1 MDPDEVVGRDP
12 KEWERIVADARPVVI
27 HVMEALAAGRNLDD
41 PKVKNEIAAQVLP
54 LIDDVP
60 SAIER
65 DTYLQRLA
73 RLLRVSEGAL
83 LEIAPSSPRPR
94 PSGRRPGR
102 RPVEQRPAPAQ
113 IPAAMS
119 SYSLEAYCLG
129 ILLRRPDLLYQVDR
143 RMQNGRL
150 PRLSPE
156 DFLHADHQAI
166 VRVFQESIEQDMAEP
181 QNFVLNSL
189 SLSMMELA
197 DSMLDRTAKLDP
209 QDQRV
214 LEDLMRGLLTLRRR
228 RIDQELEYWRF
239 LLVEA
244 QERGDLKATQ
254 DAQTVVKLAKVRRFI
269 DEALKEYTSRSTT
282 GVRQQ

>member
-1 MDPDEVVGRDP
+1 M
-12 KEWERIVADARPVVI
+12 
-27 HVMEALAAGRNLDD
+27 N
-41 PKVKNEIAAQVLP
+41 
-54 LIDDVP
+54 
-60 SAIER
+60 
-65 DTYLQRLA
+65 
-73 RLLRVSEGAL
+73 
-83 LEIAPSSPRPR
+83 
-94 PSGRRPGR
+94 
-102 RPVEQRPAPAQ
+102 
-113 IPAAMS
+113 

-166 VRVFQESIEQDMAEP
+166 VRVFQESVEQDMAEP

-209 QDQRV
+209 QDERV

-228 RIDQELEYWRF
+228 RIKQELEYRQF
-239 LLVEA
+239 LMLEA
-244 QERGDLKATQ
+244 QEAGDIKATQ
-254 DAQTVVKLAKVRRFI
+254 DSQIVVKLSHILKYI
-269 DEALKEYTSRSTT
+269 QEALGEYTSRSTT

>member
-1 MDPDEVVGRDP
+1 
-12 KEWERIVADARPVVI
+12 
-27 HVMEALAAGRNLDD
+27 
-41 PKVKNEIAAQVLP
+41 
-54 LIDDVP
+54 
-60 SAIER
+60 
-65 DTYLQRLA
+65 
-73 RLLRVSEGAL
+73 
-83 LEIAPSSPRPR
+83 
-94 PSGRRPGR
+94 
-102 RPVEQRPAPAQ
+102 
-113 IPAAMS
+113 MS

-197 DSMLDRTAKLDP
+197 DSMLDRTAKLDL